1 MNGSVGVD
9 NGVSYEEAEKNK
21 KAVITEDVI
30 DISNYK
36 DKELDW
42 IWNNFGDAMETL
54 GIEKEEGNG
63 GKQPGFE
70 FIAIV
75 VSLATIIWLKRR
87 KSNL

>member
-1 MNGSVGVD
+1 
-9 NGVSYEEAEKNK
+9 
-21 KAVITEDVI
+21 
-30 DISNYK
+30 
-36 DKELDW
+36 
-42 IWNNFGDAMETL
+42 METL